1 MNGNDT
7 YINAIKSIGQS
18 LINRAE
24 DICND
29 LNKVSSIT
37 IYANIN
43 PTEIINFDITK
54 NYYAFDDYLVEKNKK
69 TIENFIK

>member
-1 MNGNDT
+1 MKGNET
-7 YINAIKSIGQS
+7 YINVIKSIGQS

-29 LNKVSSIT
+29 LDKVSSIT
-37 IYANIN
+37 IYANVE
-43 PTEIINFDITK
+43 PTEITNFDITK
-54 NYYAFDDYLVEKNKK
+54 NYCVYDEYLVEKNKK